1 MTNTTLATTAGS
13 DLIALKSAFGRT
25 TTNARGCFLLAL
37 AALLYFS
44 IADAKAYGIV
54 SCAWQGDVFL
64 GCRTDYYDGMDAG
77 SMLGFSAYRGG
88 DSDSSGEVGGGALAF
103 NRGQLEADRD
113 ASIPTSG
120 AETTGCSNPIVMA
133 TGNKI
138 ELETDFVTG
147 GEEMPL
153 YLQRTYNHY
162 WPGIGLFGKQ
172 WVSNFDYQLTFW
184 NSSST
189 AACYPDPGNY
199 PACTTIPDH
208 PSVLWAYR
216 PDGRRIRFTWN
227 ATANAWL
234 EDKPDAVAK
243 IVVNADG
250 TYTHFAEDNTT
261 EHYSNIGY
269 ILERKN
275 AAGIGWTFSYISQ
288 PTSGNPNGFS
298 LNRVTHTSGRYVQ
311 FAWGYG
317 NLKYVKDPAGNQY
330 NYTYDADYFGA
341 DEDLLISAT
350 RPGTSPT
357 TITYHYEVGG
367 GNLTGKSYNGVRY
380 STFAYGTGDV
390 AISSEHAGG
399 VDKHTFAY
407 TLVDGAITSVLAT
420 NPLGKKTTFQF
431 ADGKITSVAGAGST
445 YCGATYKERTY
456 DSNGYENLVFDEEG
470 NVTDFDYN
478 AKGQL
483 LKQVEAYGT
492 SAARTTQYTWDTV
505 KNRVTKVTVVGV
517 SETAFTFNTDNR
529 IATVKVK
536 NLLSGSANL
545 NQIRTVTYTYTK
557 HANGLL
563 SQTTVDGPLPGPGD
577 AVSWNFNSLGDLTSQ
592 VDALGTAATYSNYNG
607 LGFPGRVVSRTGV
620 QTDFTYD
627 AQGRTVSA
635 TRTVAGVAATTS
647 RAYDAAGLP
656 AYDIAGDGLRTDYT
670 HTSARRLTKLH
681 RDAYGMVVGN
691 AENEERTLE
700 YNAAGDA
707 LSTKDWAAVG
717 HYVRQFHCLYPEGA
731 PKTQCVEPEYISV
744 WVVEPTVERSNFTD
758 YDELSRVR
766 AQRGNNGQNV
776 RFGYDDNGNVKTIT
790 DSLNKVTTLTYDA
803 LDRVVTSTDPLGGVT
818 RFAYNKGGQLASV
831 TDPRNLVTTY
841 TYDGFGQLWTQTSPD
856 TGTTR
861 FAYDAYGRRTSMT
874 RADGTAS
881 AVTTTFG
888 YDTLGRVTS
897 ITANS
902 QVQTFAYDS
911 CTNGSGRVCTVSDP
925 SGSVAYTYTATG
937 QIASQ
942 VTQYAG
948 GGTAN
953 FSFTYD
959 KLDRISTVLN
969 VLSGVRTNYTYS
981 YGRLSAVTVT
991 IAGVTKNV
999 ATGMTYEPLGPV
1011 ANWTYGNGLVRS
1023 QLHDLDGR
1031 LTAIASST
1039 ATQSQ
1044 GYGYNANNDL
1054 TVLTNTANTA
1064 LTQSYTY
1071 DALSRVTGAGQG
1083 SGASD
1088 GFALDANGN
1097 RTTHTVNGAAR
1108 TLTMAASSNQLVN
1121 IAGGGVSRAFTY
1133 DAFGNRLAETGT
1145 NGTFGYAYD
1154 AFNRMSAVNKN
1165 GASTTYRVNALGQ
1178 RTEKSGPAGTV
1189 RYVHGPVDGVLA
1201 DYTSDA
1207 GYTDYIWA
1215 QGAPIALVRGG
1226 ALYFLHNDQ
1235 LGRPEVATNSAKAVV
1250 WRANNTVFDRIVT
1263 IDSIG
1268 GVNLGFPGQLY
1279 DSESG
1284 TWNNGFRDY
1293 DASTGRY
1300 LQSDPIGLGGGINSY
1315 AYVGGNPVTRNDPL
1329 GLEDSQAVLVGAG
1342 VISQMPDR
1350 TGSDYYHA
1358 NVNLYVASFS
1368 VTVTRSGTVY
1378 VGSGATKGTPSS
1390 TVSGK
1395 LGWSVTAG
1403 DVDSKNT
1410 CPPTAADVD
1419 NVINGGSSGVS
1430 AFYGVG
1436 GGKIWNSSGSATEG
1450 GFGLGGGYVPVEYNH
1465 PVGNIGFGW

>member
-1 MTNTTLATTAGS
+1 MTSTTLATTAGR
-13 DLIALKSAFGRT
+13 DLIALKSAFSRT
-25 TTNARGCFLLAL
+25 TMNALGCFLLAL

-54 SCAWQGDVFL
+54 SCSYYKSDGSL
-64 GCRTDYYDGMDAG
+64 IGCRTDYYGMEAG
-77 SMLGFSAYRGG
+77 DILGFNAYRGG
-88 DSDSSGEVGGGALAF
+88 DSDFSGEVGGGGF
-103 NRGQLEADRD
+103 EKNRGALEADRD
-113 ASIPTSG
+113 ARTPTCG
-120 AETTGCSNPIVMA
+120 AETTGGSNPIVMA

-138 ELETDFVTG
+138 ELETDFVSG

-184 NSSST
+184 NSKST

-216 PDGRRIRFTWN
+216 PDGRRIKFNWN

-261 EHYSNIGY
+261 ERYNNIGY

-275 AAGIGWTFSYISQ
+275 AAGIGWTFSYVSY
-288 PTSGNPNGFS
+288 GAANGMY

-311 FAWGYG
+311 FAWLYG
-317 NLKYVKDPAGNQY
+317 TVVKVTDPAGNQF
-330 NYTYDADYFGA
+330 NYTYKADYFGPN
-341 DEDLLISAT
+341 EDLLETAT
-350 RPGTSPT
+350 RPGVSPT
-357 TITYHYEVGG
+357 TITYHYETGG
-367 GNLTGKSYNGVRY
+367 GNLAGKSFNGVRY
-380 STFAYGTGDV
+380 STFAYGVGDV

-399 VDKHTFAY
+399 VDKHSFDY
-407 TLVDGAITSVLAT
+407 TIVDGVITAVVAT
-420 NPLGKKTTFQF
+420 NPLGKKATFQYT
-431 ADGKITSVAGAGST
+431 DGKITSVAGAGSN

-456 DSNGYENLVFDEEG
+456 DNNGYENLVFDEEG

-483 LKQVEAYGT
+483 LKKVEAYGT

-517 SETAFTFNTDNR
+517 SETAFTFNTDDR

-545 NQIRTVTYTYTK
+545 NEVRTVTYTYTK

-563 SQTTVDGPLPGPGD
+563 SKMTVDGPLPGTGD
-577 AVSWNFNSLGDLTSQ
+577 AVTRNFNSLGDLTSQ

-607 LGFPGRVVSRTGV
+607 LGFPGRVVSRTGE

-635 TRTVAGVAATTS
+635 TRTVAGVAVTTS
-647 RAYDAAGLP
+647 RTYDGAGLP
-656 AYDIAGDGLRTDYT
+656 SYDITGDGLRTDYT
-670 HTSARRLTKLH
+670 FTDARRLIRLH
-681 RDAYGMVVGN
+681 RDANGMVAGN
-691 AENEERTLE
+691 AESEDRTLDH
-700 YNAAGDA
+700 NAAGDV
-707 LSTKDWAAVG
+707 LNTKDWAAVG
-717 HYVRQFHCLYPEGA
+717 HYVRQFHCLQPDGA
-731 PKTQCVEPEYISV
+731 PQSQCLEPEWTSV

-766 AQRGNNGQNV
+766 AQRGNNSQNV
-776 RFGYDDNGNVKTIT
+776 RYGYDDNSNVKTIT

-803 LDRVVTSTDPLGGVT
+803 LDRVVTSTDPLGGVS
-818 RFAYNKGGQLASV
+818 RFAYNKVGQLASV

-841 TYDGFGQLWTQTSPD
+841 TYDGFGQLWTQNSPD

-881 AVTTTFG
+881 AVTTTYG

-897 ITANS
+897 VTANS
-902 QVQTFAYDS
+902 QVQTFSYDS
-911 CTNGSGRVCTVSDP
+911 CTNGSGRVCTFTDP

-948 GGTAN
+948 GGTAS

-991 IAGVTKNV
+991 IGGVTKNV
-999 ATGMTYEPLGPV
+999 ATAMTYEPLGPV
-1011 ANWTYGNGLVRS
+1011 AGWTYGNGLARS
-1023 QLHDLDGR
+1023 ELHDLDGR

-1039 ATQSQ
+1039 TTQSQ
-1044 GYGYNANNDL
+1044 GYGYNANNEL

-1071 DALSRVTGAGQG
+1071 DALSRLTGAGQG

-1088 GFALDANGN
+1088 GFALDATGN
-1097 RTTHTVNGAAR
+1097 RSTHTVNGTAR
-1108 TLTMAASSNQLVN
+1108 TLTTAGTSNQLVN

-1133 DAFGNRLAETGT
+1133 DAFGNRLAETGS

-1178 RTEKSGPAGTV
+1178 RTEKTGSLGTTRYVNAPAG
-1189 RYVHGPVDGVLA
+1189 GLLA
-1201 DYTSDA
+1201 DYTSSA
-1207 GYTDYIWA
+1207 GYTDYVWV

-1226 ALYFLHNDQ
+1226 VLYFVHNDQ
-1235 LGRPEVATNSAKAVV
+1235 LGRPEVVTNSAKAVV
-1250 WRANNTVFDRIVT
+1250 WRANNTAFDRTVT

-1268 GVNLGFPGQLY
+1268 GLNLGFPGQLY
-1279 DSESG
+1279 DAESG

-1293 DASTGRY
+1293 DPSTGRY
-1300 LQSDPIGLGGGINSY
+1300 LQSDPIGLAGGLNTY
-1315 AYVGGNPVTRNDPL
+1315 AYVGGNPVGYIDPFGLKPGDCYPTKDIAGANAINDINWQSIKEKREYAGQVYSNANGTFSYTAPIPGTYKGSSPGPKVPNGVGDYHTHGSPDPKFRDEVFGPL
-1329 GLEDSQAVLVGAG
+1329 KDIPFLQSRG
-1342 VISQMPDR
+1342 PN
-1350 TGSDYYHA
+1350 TGY
-1358 NVNLYVASFS
+1358 L
-1368 VTVTRSGTVY
+1368 
-1378 VGSGATKGTPSS
+1378 GTPSGVIKKFDPATGATTNLPYPS
-1390 TVSGK
+1390 PK
-1395 LGWSVTAG
+1395 NG
-1403 DVDSKNT
+1403 DACGCN
-1410 CPPTAADVD
+1410 
-1419 NVINGGSSGVS
+1419 
-1430 AFYGVG
+1430 
-1436 GGKIWNSSGSATEG
+1436 
-1450 GFGLGGGYVPVEYNH
+1450 
-1465 PVGNIGFGW
+1465 